1 MKKLTESHVQITG
14 HREVYHLMFYLAKES
29 TIPLIV
35 HFDQT
40 TDMNFQ
46 IVSAHIV
53 YEKGGTEVENTTG
66 RLFSKERIRGETR
79 FKQSKLKL

>member
-14 HREVYHLMFYLAKES
+14 YREVYHLMFYLAKES

-46 IVSAHIV
+46 IVSAHTLFM
-53 YEKGGTEVENTTG
+53 KKEVQ
-66 RLFSKERIRGETR
+66 K
-79 FKQSKLKL
+79 